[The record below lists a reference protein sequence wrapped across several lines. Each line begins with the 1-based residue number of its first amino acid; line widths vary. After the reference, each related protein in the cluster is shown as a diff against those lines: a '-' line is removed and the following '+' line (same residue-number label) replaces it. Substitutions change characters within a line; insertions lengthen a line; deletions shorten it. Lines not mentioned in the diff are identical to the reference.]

1 MMTSQ
6 DDLKLKKAKLIN
18 EYSQLVDEL
27 EFFSTQ
33 KLKEISKRIKEIQ
46 IEIDEI
52 KKIDNEYD
60 NYKEF
65 TANIEMYTREQ
76 VAKIFNVHVDTV
88 STWIETNALKAIKAG
103 RRYMFTKKSIEE
115 FQKNFEGLDVSNI
128 KKTLESIEIL
138 KRKRDEK
145 Q

>member
-1 MMTSQ
+1 MTSQ

-115 FQKNFEGLDVSNI
+115 FQKNFEGLDVSNRT
-128 KKTLESIEIL
+128 KTLESIEIL

>member
-1 MMTSQ
+1 MITSQ

-115 FQKNFEGLDVSNI
+115 FQKNFEGLDVSNR

>member
-1 MMTSQ
+1 MTSQ

-115 FQKNFEGLDVSNI
+115 FQKNFEGLDVSNR

>member
-115 FQKNFEGLDVSNI
+115 FQKNFEGLDVSNR